1 MNTVILIYG
10 GLLIVLGIIGYIQSG
25 SPTSFI
31 GSAAGVLAIVGAYF
45 YQTQEWAKWL
55 CLVAALGIIGGLG
68 ARLPG
73 AFSKIS
79 AGEATLGEYWVRFS
93 LVGLSLL
100 FILYFFFGLKQN
112 TNAAS

>member
-1 MNTVILIYG
+1 MNTIILTYG
-10 GLLIVLGIIGYIQSG
+10 GLLIVLGIVGYIQSG

-31 GSAAGVLAIVGAYF
+31 GSAAGVLAIVGAYL

-55 CLVAALGIIGGLG
+55 CFVAALAIIGGLG

-79 AGEATLGEYWVRFS
+79 SGEATLGEYWVRFL

-100 FILYFFFGLKQN
+100 FIVYFFFGLKQN
-112 TNAAS
+112 TNTAS